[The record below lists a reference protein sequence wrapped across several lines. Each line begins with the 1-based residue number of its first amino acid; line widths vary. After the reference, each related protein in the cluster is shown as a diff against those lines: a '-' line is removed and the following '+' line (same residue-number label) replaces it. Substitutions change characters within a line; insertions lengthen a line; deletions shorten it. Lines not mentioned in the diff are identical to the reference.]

1 MNGKN
6 GFFKRPNSIL
16 FLIILIT
23 FAFIFASCGE
33 DKEALKEKKAEKYFK
48 KAMQLAEESDYL
60 EALKFFDSA
69 LKLKPD
75 DELAYFNRA
84 VIKHNLGKYKDAI
97 KDYTKAISLMHE
109 GGGEGEG
116 ESKDEGGGH
125 GEEHN
130 PKAEAYNYRA
140 LAKMKLEDYR
150 GAIAD
155 FGEAIKLDANVAEY
169 YVNRAEALKILDY
182 KDAACLDW
190 SKAGELGNEEVYD
203 LIKKYCN

>member
-1 MNGKN
+1 MLHKLKTSKHVNA
-6 GFFKRPNSIL
+6 FLFIL
-16 FLIILIT
+16 LIT
-23 FAFIFASCGE
+23 GFTLILSSCGE

-84 VIKHNLGKYKDAI
+84 VIKHNLAKYKDAI

-109 GGGEGEG
+109 GEGGGHGGGEE
-116 ESKDEGGGH
+116 EGGH

-130 PKAEAYNYRA
+130 PKAEAFNYRA
-140 LAKMKLEDYR
+140 LAKMELDDYR
-150 GAIAD
+150 GAISD

-182 KDAACLDW
+182 MDAACLDW
-190 SKAGELGNEEVYD
+190 SKAGELGDEEVYD

>member
-1 MNGKN
+1 MNFN
-6 GFFKRPNSIL
+6 GLSKLVL
-16 FLIILIT
+16 FLTLLI
-23 FAFIFASCGE
+23 FSASLISSCGD

-48 KAMQLAEESDYL
+48 KAMQLTEESDYL

-84 VIKHNLGKYKDAI
+84 VIKHNLGKYKEAI

-116 ESKDEGGGH
+116 GGG
-125 GEEHN
+125 GNEEPN

-155 FGEAIKLDANVAEY
+155 YGEAIKLDANVAEY

-182 KDAACLDW
+182 MDAACLDW
-190 SKAGELGNEEVYD
+190 SKAGELGDEEVYD